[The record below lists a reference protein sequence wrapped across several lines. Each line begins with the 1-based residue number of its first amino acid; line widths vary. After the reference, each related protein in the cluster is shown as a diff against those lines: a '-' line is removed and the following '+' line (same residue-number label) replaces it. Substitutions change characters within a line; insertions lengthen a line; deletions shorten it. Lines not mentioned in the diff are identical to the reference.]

1 MKTGGYI
8 LKRPFDIFLSSM
20 GLIISL
26 PLWLVIAA
34 AIWIEDRGPIFYFQ
48 KRVGKGGSQFNAYK
62 FRTMIPEA
70 DKLFGPLQATQD
82 DHRITKIGKILRI
95 TAMDELPQLLNILNG
110 DMSFVG
116 PRALLPAEIETGEHR
131 IENATP
137 LEEIPGFWQRQ
148 SVKPGLTGLAQIY
161 AARNIA
167 RKQKFRLDLLYIGQ
181 ESIWLDIKLIFLSFW
196 ITFNGK
202 WEAKRKRSGKSLF
215 NVEILKNTET
225 KKVIR

>member
-1 MKTGGYI
+1 
-8 LKRPFDIFLSSM
+8 M
-20 GLIISL
+20 GFIISL
-26 PLWLVIAA
+26 PLWLLIGT

-48 KRVGKGGSQFNAYK
+48 KRVGKEGLHFNAYK
-62 FRTMIPEA
+62 FRTMVPEA
-70 DKLFGPLQATQD
+70 DKLFGPLQAKEN
-82 DHRITKIGKILRI
+82 DHRITKIGKVLRV
-95 TAMDELPQLLNILNG
+95 TAMDELPQLLNILKG

-116 PRALLPAEIETGEHR
+116 PRALLPTEIETGQHGS
-131 IENATP
+131 ENATP

-161 AARNIA
+161 APRNIA

-181 ESIWLDIKLIFLSFW
+181 ENIWLDIKLIFLSFW

-202 WEAKRKRSGKSLF
+202 WEAKRKRSGKSWF
-215 NVEILKNTET
+215 NVEILKNSET